1 MLCSQLASGKIIWLG
16 GMHSCGSEFNFVCKS
31 QYETDCVCEEHTK
44 AISAMFVL
52 L

>member
-1 MLCSQLASGKIIWLG
+1 MLCSQLASGKIMWLG